1 MDARILRDSAVSN
14 GDLLLSVRLEGICH
28 FGNAKSLAIGSRLPK
43 ILRGGETGLGV
54 DNTFLSLC
62 QRLFRFGVLD
72 ASVLQLLLG
81 RFHI

>member
-1 MDARILRDSAVSN
+1 MSN

-62 QRLFRFGVLD
+62 QRLFRLVYLMR
-72 ASVLQLLLG
+72 ASFSFFSADFMSESAFL
-81 RFHI
+81 